1 MQLDLPALFFLT
13 LPVYIRANRNP
24 HSLTKLV
31 LTEPAYFRACCVETC
46 CWKIPVPSPCGR
58 ISAEPKSR
66 LFITGGKEGLND
78 VNPGSIQR
86 IHCFERRSFFY
97 FRDSSWDFDRL
108 LVLSALFPLPVPV
121 IVRLS
126 RSFVSPR
133 VDPLGIGKLV
143 VTDISS
149 PGFSYFYRNLS
160 FLFPT
165 TTTLR
170 LQGSFSSRA
179 KFLLLLLLL
188 LLYLLLN
195 RWLDSS
201 ILILENTFF
210 SLFFFPE

>member
-1 MQLDLPALFFLT
+1 MWTYLRPAEIALI
-13 LPVYIRANRNP
+13 Y
-24 HSLTKLV
+24 
-31 LTEPAYFRACCVETC
+31 Y
-46 CWKIPVPSPCGR
+46 G
-58 ISAEPKSR
+58 
-66 LFITGGKEGLND
+66 GGKEGLND

-195 RWLDSS
+195 RWLGS
-201 ILILENTFF
+201 IRRF
-210 SLFFFPE
+210 

>member
-1 MQLDLPALFFLT
+1 MDVSP
-13 LPVYIRANRNP
+13 PSRNRAYLLR
-24 HSLTKLV
+24 
-31 LTEPAYFRACCVETC
+31 
-46 CWKIPVPSPCGR
+46 
-58 ISAEPKSR
+58 
-66 LFITGGKEGLND
+66 GGKEGLND

-149 PGFSYFYRNLS
+149 PGFSYLYRNLS
-160 FLFPT
+160 FLFPIT
-165 TTTLR
+165 TTT
-170 LQGSFSSRA
+170 SSSR
-179 KFLLLLLLL
+179 KFFVASDFFIIIIVIIIISFIKSMA
-188 LLYLLLN
+188 
-195 RWLDSS
+195 RLDSS

-210 SLFFFPE
+210 SFFFFPE